1 MSRRERTPREKTPRD
16 PKPRDQRP
24 SGTLEEAV
32 IYGINPV
39 LEALRAKRLNKVYLA
54 PGRGGPEVDE
64 IRVNARQQRATV
76 QTVPREVLDRMAKT
90 AKHQGVV
97 GLLSAQSYADLDEIL
112 ERVRQGG
119 EPPFLLVLDEV
130 EDPRNLGAIIR
141 TADAVGAHGVII
153 PERRAA
159 GLTGVVSKAS
169 AGAVVHV
176 PVARVVNISATI
188 DRLKKENIWTVG
200 IETGASTSYL
210 DYDFADPVAI
220 VVGAEGKG
228 VHQKVLE
235 HCDQVV
241 SLPMRGHVSSLN
253 VSVAVGV
260 VAYEVLRQRQE
271 RLKKGAK

>member
-1 MSRRERTPREKTPRD
+1 MSRRQKTSREQRPREP
-16 PKPRDQRP
+16 RP
-24 SGTLEEAV
+24 SGAVEEGV

-39 LEALRAKRLNKVYLA
+39 LEALRAKRLNKIYLA
-54 PGRGGPEVDE
+54 PGRGGQEVDE
-64 IRVNARQQRATV
+64 IRANARRQRATV
-76 QTVPREVLDRMAKT
+76 QTAPREVLDRMART

-97 GLLSAQSYADLDEIL
+97 GLLSAQSYTDLDEIL
-112 ERVRQGG
+112 EGVRRRG
-119 EPPFLLVLDEV
+119 ETPFLLVLDEI

-176 PVARVVNISATI
+176 PVARVVNVSATI

-220 VVGAEGKG
+220 VVGAEGRG

-241 SLPMRGHVSSLN
+241 SLPMKGHVSSLN

>member
-1 MSRRERTPREKTPRD
+1 VSRRERTPRA
-16 PKPRDQRP
+16 PKERGAGPQRP
-24 SGTLEEAV
+24 SRPVEEAV

-39 LEALRAKRLNKVYLA
+39 LEALRAKRLNKVFLA
-54 PGRGGPEVDE
+54 PGRGGQEVDE
-64 IRVNARQQRATV
+64 IRANARQQRATV

-112 ERVRQGG
+112 DGVRRCG
-119 EPPFLLVLDEV
+119 EPPFLLILDEV

-176 PVARVVNISATI
+176 PVARVVNVSATL

-200 IETGASTSYL
+200 IETGAPTSYL

-241 SLPMRGHVSSLN
+241 SLPMKGHVSSLN

-260 VAYEVLRQRQE
+260 IVYEVLRQRQE
-271 RLKKGAK
+271 KLKKGAV

>member
-1 MSRRERTPREKTPRD
+1 M
-16 PKPRDQRP
+16 
-24 SGTLEEAV
+24 
-32 IYGINPV
+32 IYGVNPI

-54 PGRGGPEVDE
+54 PGRGGPEIDE
-64 IRVNARQQRATV
+64 VRSLAKQQRATI
-76 QTVPREVLDRMAKT
+76 QTVPRDVLDKMAKT

-97 GLLSAQSYADLDEIL
+97 GHLSAQRYADLDDLLAAARKKEA
-112 ERVRQGG
+112 
-119 EPPFLLVLDEV
+119 PPFLFVLDEI

-141 TADAVGAHGVII
+141 TADAVGADGAII

-169 AGAVVHV
+169 AGAIVHL

-200 IETGASTSYL
+200 VETGAKTSYL
-210 DYDFADPVAI
+210 EYDFTDPVAI

-235 HCDQVV
+235 HCDQVI

-260 VAYEVLRQRQE
+260 IAYEVLRQRQE
-271 RLKKGAK
+271 KLKKGAK